1 MSAAPAKL
9 GTGPGRATRPPRR
22 FAPVRLGPCGLP
34 RCRRHEACFS
44 RSGRFSLDERNVL
57 HEIEAALGC
66 DERRAEG
73 VTFAVFGE
81 LRDRISP
88 EERRDVLAQLPT
100 ALKRLWAP
108 GDRDDRPANRVHREE
123 FIGRVRQRA
132 ALPDDAEAER
142 AVRAVFA
149 ALKRLLGSPSGRK
162 GEAWDV
168 YSQLPKDLKQLW
180 LDAGA

>member
-1 MSAAPAKL
+1 M
-9 GTGPGRATRPPRR
+9 
-22 FAPVRLGPCGLP
+22 
-34 RCRRHEACFS
+34 
-44 RSGRFSLDERNVL
+44 DERTFLRGV
-57 HEIEAALGC
+57 ADRLGC
-66 DERRAEG
+66 DDRRAES

-88 EERRDVLAQLPT
+88 AERRDLQAQLPT
-100 ALKRLWAP
+100 SLKRLWGV
-108 GDRDDRPANRVHREE
+108 GDRDDRPASRIGRDE

-132 ALPDDAEAER
+132 VLPDDGEAER

-149 ALKRLLGSPSGRK
+149 QLQRLLGSPTGRE

-180 LDAGA
+180 LDAGR

>member
-1 MSAAPAKL
+1 M
-9 GTGPGRATRPPRR
+9 
-22 FAPVRLGPCGLP
+22 
-34 RCRRHEACFS
+34 
-44 RSGRFSLDERNVL
+44 DERTFLRAVSGM
-57 HEIEAALGC
+57 LGC
-66 DERRAEG
+66 DERRAEA

-88 EERRDVLAQLPT
+88 EERRDVQAQLP
-100 ALKRLWAP
+100 AGLKRLWAP
-108 GDRDDRPANRVHREE
+108 GDRDDRPANGVKRDE

-132 ALPDDAEAER
+132 VLPDDGEAER

-149 ALKRLLGSPSGRK
+149 ELKRLLGSPSGRT

-180 LDAGA
+180 LDAGQ